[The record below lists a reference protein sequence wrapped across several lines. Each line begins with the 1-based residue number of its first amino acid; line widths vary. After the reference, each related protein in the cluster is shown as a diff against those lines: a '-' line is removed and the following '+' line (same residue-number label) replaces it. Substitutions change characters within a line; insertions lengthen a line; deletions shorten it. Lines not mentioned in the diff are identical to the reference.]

1 MSQDGAYEAAREAIA
16 ERRQDAEFM
25 TRIRHRVAEDAALLD
40 RLRDG
45 ECRSARLVE
54 SRDGGAVLIYECEC
68 GARLTRT
75 REQAESDARSDDDG
89 TPEETPDDA

>member
-1 MSQDGAYEAAREAIA
+1 MTEGQVPSPEEVRKALA
-16 ERRQDAEFM
+16 ERRTDKAFM
-25 TRIRHRVAEDAALLD
+25 DRIHRRVTEDAALME

-54 SRDGGAVLIYECEC
+54 SRDGGAVLVYECEC

-75 REQAESDARSDDDG
+75 REQAEGDAL
-89 TPEETPDDA
+89 